1 MDTVCTGRR
10 RLFVPKDFVV
20 ESEVADNGCGKYG
33 GVAGATSARKLVA
46 EICGCCRLSSPVE
59 VDAAKAMEVASAMKR
74 CSLQRLRQKRCGG
87 RETVMQQQRRRFCAG
102 VG

>member
-33 GVAGATSARKLVA
+33 GVAGATSARKLAGGGDLRLLPFIVTSGS
-46 EICGCCRLSSPVE
+46 GCSKGDGS
-59 VDAAKAMEVASAMKR
+59 
-74 CSLQRLRQKRCGG
+74 
-87 RETVMQQQRRRFCAG
+87 G
-102 VG
+102 VSNEEM